1 MSASRSKVRVA
12 LAIGGVLGVS
22 LLVYAISAPAGPAWT
37 KAAAAYYA
45 IALGLAFPSVVR
57 QRWQIRLF
65 GVFKPIVAITPEQ
78 LRRMRWTLRLLL
90 VIYGLGIF
98 AWLSGRVPPVNFS
111 AEARKE
117 RAGVLTSAILGI
129 PAGIVIVAISL
140 FGDGVL
146 RENPYGTS
154 HEEKRRSGNRQ

>member
-12 LAIGGVLGVS
+12 LAISGLLGVT
-22 LLVYAISAPAGPAWT
+22 LLVYAVSTPAGPAWT
-37 KAAAAYYA
+37 KAAAAYSA
-45 IALGLAFPSVVR
+45 IALGFALPSVAR

-78 LRRMRWTLRLLL
+78 LRRMRWTLRSLL
-90 VIYGLGIF
+90 VIYGLGLF
-98 AWLSGRVPPVNFS
+98 AWLSGRVPPMHLS
-111 AEARKE
+111 AEARTE

-129 PAGIVIVAISL
+129 PAGIFIVAISL

-146 RENPYGTS
+146 RENPLSTS
-154 HEEKRRSGNRQ
+154 HEEKRRSGNRL